1 MTKKVIFVGGTS
13 YSGSTFFHLTLANDP
28 AGFAVGEVKHL
39 FRPTKERHAQ
49 PTWTCGCGDPNCD
62 LWSRVKRNGETRLY
76 ETIFEIHP
84 EVEFIVDASKNVVW
98 IDDQIANLKRQGIEV
113 RSIVIWKTLAEFAHS
128 LQKRNRLGKK
138 GGAELAS
145 WAQYHRNFYSF
156 VQGFRAVKY
165 AEYAHEQAAVLQ
177 TVAGVL
183 DIPYFEGKER
193 YWEKTHHALGGNLSS
208 RIHLYSKESDRYQ
221 DVQRRAQGHRSDLGS
236 SDANY
241 RQVYYENPNGETVQT
256 HVAALRQE
264 LPYLDQIEEM
274 LTAHDVRNNTGAQA
288 HEWPELRLGAF
299 DYRMKQLRQFT
310 RSRIGKIRFAQSQ

>member
-1 MTKKVIFVGGTS
+1 MSKKVIFVGGTS

-49 PTWTCGCGDPNCD
+49 PTWVCGCGNANCE
-62 LWSRVKRNGETRLY
+62 LWSRVKRNGEAHLY

-98 IDDQIANLKRQGIEV
+98 IDDQTNNLKQQGIEV
-113 RSIVIWKTLAEFAHS
+113 RSVVIWKTLAEFAHS

-138 GGAELAS
+138 NGAELAA

-156 VQGFRAVKY
+156 VDEFCAVKY
-165 AEYAHEQAAVLQ
+165 AEYAREQATVLRAAAEELGI
-177 TVAGVL
+177 V
-183 DIPYFEGKER
+183 YFEGKER

-221 DVQRRAQGHRSDLGS
+221 DVQRRAQGHRRDLGAK
-236 SDANY
+236 DTNY
-241 RQVYYENPNGETVQT
+241 RQVYYENPNDEALRTYI
-256 HVAALRQE
+256 AALRRE
-264 LPYLDQIEEM
+264 SPYIDQVEAM
-274 LTAHDVRNNTGAQA
+274 LTAHDVRNAEPVA
-288 HEWPELRLGAF
+288 REWPELKLGAI
-299 DYRMKQLRQFT
+299 DYRLKQLRQFT
-310 RSRIGKIRFAQSQ
+310 RSRIGKIRFAP